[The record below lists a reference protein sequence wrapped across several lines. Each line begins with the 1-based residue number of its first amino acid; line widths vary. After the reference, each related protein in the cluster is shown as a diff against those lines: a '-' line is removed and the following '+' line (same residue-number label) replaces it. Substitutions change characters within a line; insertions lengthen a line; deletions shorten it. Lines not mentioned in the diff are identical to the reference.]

1 MKYILVNVTEWF
13 LLFKPNSKPSQ
24 EIPGFIFDVNNYFKQ
39 KLTCS
44 DLKSNRF
51 AKVELLECGLI
62 CLFFVTVG
70 ICTVP
75 LLTDKRTDVWSRN
88 FLIWEIN
95 FRLWAVAWAGP
106 WEKGV
111 WADSE
116 QLFWVVFSIFHGQKK
131 KKKLKTL

>member
-1 MKYILVNVTEWF
+1 MPDQKITVALQIAENTWEPKNRSELENFGLKSYEFGNVLKYILVNVTEWF

-70 ICTVP
+70 ICTRVANVVAHHDE
-75 LLTDKRTDVWSRN
+75 LLT
-88 FLIWEIN
+88 
-95 FRLWAVAWAGP
+95 
-106 WEKGV
+106 
-111 WADSE
+111 
-116 QLFWVVFSIFHGQKK
+116 Q
-131 KKKLKTL
+131 